1 MMSDTIAKSLFDGA
15 IVPAV
20 GITGS
25 TLDRADHL
33 RRDPGAMVALRA
45 RPDARWLVMDD
56 LKPVLTRGEQPDI
69 LWAHRSDVPH
79 DALSVFLGLSS
90 SASGSAPRFAAA
102 APGAELAAECN
113 GQIVDARAAFGMLG
127 DGRGAIIAH
136 ARSLL
141 DWHARHQFC
150 AVCGGGTVMVKAGYS
165 RTCQACS
172 AEHFPRTDPVV
183 IMLAIKGDHA
193 LVGRQPNFPKRFFS
207 ALAGFVEPGESLEE
221 AVARELFE
229 EAGIRTARVR
239 YLASQPWPFPSSLM
253 VAAFAEATNVDITL
267 DTDELEEARWVTK
280 DEVRAALAGTGE
292 WFAPP
297 PMAIAHTL
305 LKAWVG

>member
-1 MMSDTIAKSLFDGA
+1 MIDPFDGWQ
-15 IVPAV
+15 VPPV

-25 TLDRADHL
+25 PLDRADHL

-45 RPDARWLVMDD
+45 RPDARWLVMDN
-56 LKPVLTRGEQPDI
+56 LKPVLTQGERPDI
-69 LWAHRSDVPH
+69 LWAYRSDVPH
-79 DALSVFLGLSS
+79 DATMVFLGLDP
-90 SASGSAPRFAAA
+90 AKDGAPRFAAA
-102 APGAELAAECN
+102 ASGADLVSDF
-113 GQIVDARAAFGMLG
+113 GGVIVDARAAAVQLG
-127 DGRGAIIAH
+127 DGRAEIVAQ

-150 AVCGGGTVMVKAGYS
+150 AACGGKTQMNKAGYA
-165 RTCQACS
+165 RTCQGCGV
-172 AEHFPRTDPVV
+172 EHFPRTDPVV
-183 IMLAIKGDHA
+183 IMLAVKGDHA
-193 LVGRQPNFPKRFFS
+193 LVGRQPGFPRRFYS

-229 EAGIRTARVR
+229 EAGIPVARVR

-253 VAAFAEATNVDITL
+253 IAAFAEATSFEINL

-280 DEVRAALAGTGE
+280 DEVRAALAGTGD
-292 WFAPP
+292 WLAPP

-305 LKAWVG
+305 LKAWVD

>member
-1 MMSDTIAKSLFDGA
+1 MTDPFAGWA
-15 IVPAV
+15 VPPV

-25 TLDRADHL
+25 SLDRADHL
-33 RRDPGAMVALRA
+33 RRDPGAMVALRS

-56 LKPVLTRGEQPDI
+56 LKPVLTQGERPDI
-69 LWAHRSDVPH
+69 LWAYRSDVPH
-79 DALSVFLGLSS
+79 DATSVFLGL
-90 SASGSAPRFAAA
+90 AGEAPRFAAA
-102 APGAELAAECN
+102 ATGADLVADFG
-113 GQIVDARAAFGMLG
+113 GQIVDARAAAVQLG
-127 DGRGAIIAH
+127 DGRAEIVAQ

-141 DWHARHQFC
+141 DWHARHPFC
-150 AVCGGGTVMVKAGYS
+150 AVCGGKTAMEKAGYA
-165 RTCQACS
+165 RRCQACN

-193 LVGRQPNFPKRFFS
+193 LVGRQPGFPKRFFS

-229 EAGIRTARVR
+229 EAGIYTNRVR

-253 VAAFAEATNVDITL
+253 IAAFAEATGYEITL
-267 DTDELEEARWVTK
+267 DDDELEEARWVTK

-292 WFAPP
+292 WLAPP